1 MELSLFEVAGMHFLF
16 HHLKKYLN
24 ICLKSDNNIMGF
36 KMQNILDM
44 KIYYST
50 IVLELRRQG
59 YP

>member
-1 MELSLFEVAGMHFLF
+1 MELSLFEVAGMHSLF

-50 IVLELRRQG
+50 IILELRRQG